1 MKFIRQTWTV
11 MAKDLRSELRTK
23 EALNASLSF
32 ALVILLLFSFAFDP
46 TAETTREISGGL
58 LWLVFAFAGALIL
71 NRSFARELAN
81 DCLEALIASPVPGSA
96 LFLGKA
102 LANYVLLLAI
112 EAVCLPVFG
121 VFYNVRWTQQPL
133 WLALVLLLA
142 SWGVAV
148 VGTLFSAL
156 TVNLRLRELMLPM
169 LVYPMLIPCLMAAMQ
184 LTTPIL
190 AGEPI
195 QGDLMAWVRLLIGFD
210 IIFTSLAV
218 VLIDTVLIG

>member
-1 MKFIRQTWTV
+1 MMFLRQIWTV

-46 TAETTREISGGL
+46 TSDLTREISGGL

-71 NRSFARELAN
+71 NRSFARELSN
-81 DCLEALIASPVPGSA
+81 DCLDALIASPVPGPA
-96 LFLGKA
+96 LFAGKA
-102 LANYVLLLAI
+102 LANYVLLVAI

-121 VFYNVRWTQQPL
+121 VFYNVRWTQQPA

-142 SWGVAV
+142 SWGIAV
-148 VGTLFSAL
+148 VGTVFSAL
-156 TVNLRLRELMLPM
+156 TVNMRLRELMLPM

-195 QGDLMAWVRLLIGFD
+195 RGDLLAWVRLLIGFD
-210 IIFTSLAV
+210 IIFTALAV